1 MILASEAEMKLM
13 VNGAWQ
19 GDVVP
24 TPELDAQRMIHAGR
38 FRDRITTDGAS
49 KFPAEA
55 GRYHLY
61 VSPACPFSHRV
72 MLVRALKRLENIVD
86 LSVLHPFWD
95 TPDGWVFADTSLST
109 VDRAGNGFR
118 CLHEA
123 YGASSPNYT
132 GKVTVPVLWDQHS
145 RRIVNNESLEIAVM
159 LNEAFNTIGADDRV
173 DLCPAD
179 LKSAIDGLNAR
190 IAKSL
195 AVGVY
200 TVAAA
205 RDQREYDSAMGELF
219 GFLDELDR
227 DLGDGR
233 PFLLGDLP
241 TLADILA
248 YPPLARFDAV
258 YNPLFRASRRRLAD
272 YAHLPALVRRI
283 HSLPGVAETTR
294 YDHILT
300 HYYDGDWAVATRR
313 GIVPELPATNCLRA
327 A

>member
-1 MILASEAEMKLM
+1 MMKLM
-13 VNGAWQ
+13 VNGTWR
-19 GDVVP
+19 GEITP
-24 TPELDAQRMIHAGR
+24 TPELDAERMIHSGR
-38 FRDRITTDGAS
+38 FRDRVTTDGS
-49 KFPAEA
+49 SEFPAAA

-72 MLVRALKRLENIVD
+72 MIARVLKRLETTVG
-86 LSVLHPFWD
+86 LSILHPLWD
-95 TPDGWVFADTSLST
+95 TPDGWVFGDTGLST

-118 CLHEA
+118 CLYEA

-145 RRIVNNESLEIAVM
+145 RRIVSNGSLEIAQM
-159 LNEAFNTIGADDRV
+159 LNEAFNVVGGDDRV

-179 LKSAIDGLNAR
+179 LKSELDGLNTR
-190 IAKSL
+190 ITKSL

-200 TVAAA
+200 MVAAA
-205 RDQREYDSAMGELF
+205 RDQREYAGAMDELF
-219 GFLDELDR
+219 RFLDELDR

-233 PFLLGDLP
+233 RFLLGDSP
-241 TLADILA
+241 TLADVLA

-272 YAHLPALVRRI
+272 YKRLPVVVRRI
-283 HSLPGVAETTR
+283 HDLPGVAETTR

-313 GIVPELPATNCLRA
+313 GIVPELPATTTNCLKA

>member
-1 MILASEAEMKLM
+1 MKLM
-13 VNGAWQ
+13 VNGTWR
-19 GDVVP
+19 GDVAP

-38 FRDRITTDGAS
+38 FRDRITADGSS

-61 VSPACPFSHRV
+61 LSPACPFSHRV
-72 MLVRALKRLENIVD
+72 MIVRALKRLENIVG
-86 LSVLHPFWD
+86 LSVLHPLWD
-95 TPDGWVFADTSLST
+95 TPDGWVFGNTGLST

-145 RRIVNNESLEIAVM
+145 RRIVSNESLEIAYM
-159 LNEAFNTIGADDRV
+159 LNDAFNEIGGDDRV
-173 DLCPAD
+173 DLCLAD
-179 LKSAIDGLNAR
+179 LKSAVDGLNAR
-190 IAKSL
+190 ITKSL

-200 TVAAA
+200 SVAAA
-205 RDQREYDSAMGELF
+205 RDQREYDGAMGELF
-219 GFLDELDR
+219 GFLDELDCQ
-227 DLGDGR
+227 LGDGR
-233 PFLLGDLP
+233 PFLLGDRL
-241 TLADILA
+241 TLADVLA

-272 YAHLPALVRRI
+272 YTHLPALVRRI
-283 HSLPGVAETTR
+283 HNLPGVAGTTR

-313 GIVPELPATNCLRA
+313 GIVPELPATHCPNA
-327 A
+327 T

>member
-1 MILASEAEMKLM
+1 MKLM
-13 VNGAWQ
+13 INGTWR
-19 GDVVP
+19 GEVTP
-24 TPELDAQRMIHAGR
+24 TPELDAERMIHAGR
-38 FRDRITTDGAS
+38 FRDRVTTDGS
-49 KFPAEA
+49 SEFPAAA

-72 MLVRALKRLENIVD
+72 MIARVLKRLETIVG
-86 LSVLHPFWD
+86 LSILHPLWD
-95 TPDGWVFADTSLST
+95 TPDGWVFGDTGLST

-118 CLHEA
+118 CLYEA
-123 YGASSPNYT
+123 YGAASPNYT

-145 RRIVNNESLEIAVM
+145 RRIVSNESLEIARM
-159 LNEAFNTIGADDRV
+159 LNEAFNVVGGDDRV

-179 LKSAIDGLNAR
+179 LKFELDGLNTR
-190 IAKSL
+190 ITKSL

-205 RDQREYDSAMGELF
+205 RDQREYDRAMDELF

-233 PFLLGDLP
+233 RFLLGDRP
-241 TLADILA
+241 TLADVLA
-248 YPPLARFDAV
+248 YPPFARFDAV

-272 YAHLPALVRRI
+272 YTHLPVVVRRI
-283 HSLPGVAETTR
+283 HDLPGVAETTR
-294 YDHILT
+294 YDHILA

-313 GIVPELPATNCLRA
+313 GIVPEPPATNCLKA

>member
-1 MILASEAEMKLM
+1 MKLM
-13 VNGAWQ
+13 VNGTWR
-19 GDVVP
+19 GDVAP

-38 FRDRITTDGAS
+38 FRDRITADGS
-49 KFPAEA
+49 SRFPAEA

-72 MLVRALKRLENIVD
+72 MVVRALKRLENIVG
-86 LSVLHPFWD
+86 LSILHPLWD
-95 TPDGWVFADTSLST
+95 TPDGWVFGNTGLST

-145 RRIVNNESLEIAVM
+145 RRIVSNESLEIACM
-159 LNEAFNTIGADDRV
+159 LNEAFNEVGGDDRV

-179 LKSAIDGLNAR
+179 LKSAMDALNAR
-190 IAKSL
+190 ITKSL

-200 TVAAA
+200 SLAAA
-205 RDQREYDSAMGELF
+205 RDQREYDAAMGELF

-227 DLGDGR
+227 QLGDGR
-233 PFLLGDLP
+233 LFLLGDRP
-241 TLADILA
+241 TLADVLA

-258 YNPLFRASRRRLAD
+258 YNPLFRASRRRMTD
-272 YAHLPALVRRI
+272 YTHLPALVRRI
-283 HSLPGVAETTR
+283 HNLPDVAETTR

-313 GIVPELPATNCLRA
+313 GIVPELPATNCLNA